1 METQPQREE
10 NLQRNNPPSDVRNAA
25 IEACFDLLSSGRPL
39 SEVLT
44 ELKRIPRCHS
54 DNAALAIELAKLQ
67 KDFDEVIP
75 ETAPPGPP
83 IEQPTP
89 IVDQAA
95 PIEPVYIEP
104 PIEPSAP
111 MTERPSRVDVLRE
124 RMAEPSGEASPW
136 RFRRALWCGLIGSVA
151 AGIFVLLIGMPVDYL
166 PVTTAASAPP
176 PPPAE
181 FSQPAREAWV
191 DPPKDI
197 TPVISAEQISALLAR
212 GDGLMGLADVIAAR
226 LFYQRAALTGDTQSA
241 VRLGAT
247 YDPDFLASA
256 HVPVRGDAATAA
268 YWYSYGGITQKQ

>member
-1 METQPQREE
+1 
-10 NLQRNNPPSDVRNAA
+10 
-25 IEACFDLLSSGRPL
+25 
-39 SEVLT
+39 
-44 ELKRIPRCHS
+44 LKRIPRSHS
-54 DNAALAIELAKLQ
+54 DNAALAIKLAKLQ

-75 ETAPPGPP
+75 ETAPPEPP

-89 IVDQAA
+89 IVEQAA
-95 PIEPVYIEP
+95 PIEPAYVEP
-104 PIEPSAP
+104 AVEPSASIG
-111 MTERPSRVDVLRE
+111 EQPSRVDVLRE

-136 RFRRALWCGLIGSVA
+136 RFRRALWCGLIGPVA

-166 PVTTAASAPP
+166 PVTIAASAPP

-181 FSQPAREAWV
+181 FSQPAREARV

-212 GDGLMGLADVIAAR
+212 GDALMGLADVIAAR
-226 LFYQRAALTGDTQSA
+226 FFYERAALTGDTQSA

-268 YWYSYGGITQKQ
+268 YWYSYGGITPKQ